1 MSSKTSYNLIYDLQ
15 AKLYSSLNKL
25 MLAKNSQKQEKKEM
39 ALKEA
44 APILNSISVLNHLLA
59 STKDLKLAFL
69 QKERISILD
78 EQI

>member
-1 MSSKTSYNLIYDLQ
+1 MSSKTSYNLIYDLL

-25 MLAKNSQKQEKKEM
+25 MTTKNHQKQEKKENI
-39 ALKEA
+39 LKEA

-69 QKERISILD
+69 QKERTTIV
-78 EQI
+78 E

>member
-1 MSSKTSYNLIYDLQ
+1 
-15 AKLYSSLNKL
+15 

-39 ALKEA
+39 AMKEA